1 MTNLLEKTYFE
12 KKIIVLDTN
21 GDFDTNLKHYD
32 MHRDMPDFLDLMYL
46 VLLYHKLQHHLI

>member
-46 VLLYHKLQHHLI
+46 VLLYQKLQHHLI